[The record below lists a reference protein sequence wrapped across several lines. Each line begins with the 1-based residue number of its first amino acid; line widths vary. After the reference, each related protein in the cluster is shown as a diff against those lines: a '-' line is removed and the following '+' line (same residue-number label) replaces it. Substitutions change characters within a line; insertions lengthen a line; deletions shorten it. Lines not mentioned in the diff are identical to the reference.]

1 MSSNQSPLTATQHFA
16 GTAQSETAPLLARW
30 QNMSPKVGIL
40 RLELIRALQIE
51 LTSLDLTAAWSI
63 DGNGMIRGNDPA
75 DKPFPGMITLV
86 SRIAQSPAGNML
98 AQCRSLRQWVFGWRT
113 GANQAFVIEANFR
126 SDRGDMNE
134 SDMETLRVLVDTSFS
149 VHHAS
154 AAGNAVTTP
163 PVLQHSSTPG
173 TPESAVSAPLHH
185 SRPAESSPEYPA
197 AGGGNAGHVDGSTER
212 QPAAANFRQ
221 VESSAEKQL
230 PAAPFRQAESGLLK
244 QTSAANPSPGETLAT
259 VAGAS
264 STDVPKTDET
274 STRKER
280 RTIGS
285 SSTRRTIAIPVGQRR
300 ETLVNDLAQSD
311 EKPLS
316 EADTL
321 ISLPE
326 VERRPANRKEKP
338 ESLSPLVLDSHSEN
352 ERQPT
357 LPSTDADDEGE
368 IPRAYTEAVAWPQIK
383 SPATKHP
390 PLLSALGM
398 TLGIICTLLSL
409 WVSTVAVPE
418 TMASYQAEAQR
429 RRTMSDQTMIR
440 DLSMA
445 MASGDYGDVQT
456 ALSSFASLGYFESA
470 LVSNTRKRVVA
481 QAGLDTGIRIGDE
494 TPPDVKKFARTI
506 DLMLANE
513 SQGQLL
519 LLHEGNNEEQQ
530 SGLVTIQIGAVIVG
544 VVSFLFSLIIA
555 LRLYRAP
562 LARVLLRNR

>member
-1 MSSNQSPLTATQHFA
+1 M
-16 GTAQSETAPLLARW
+16 
-30 QNMSPKVGIL
+30 
-40 RLELIRALQIE
+40 
-51 LTSLDLTAAWSI
+51 
-63 DGNGMIRGNDPA
+63 
-75 DKPFPGMITLV
+75 
-86 SRIAQSPAGNML
+86 
-98 AQCRSLRQWVFGWRT
+98 
-113 GANQAFVIEANFR
+113 
-126 SDRGDMNE
+126 
-134 SDMETLRVLVDTSFS
+134 
-149 VHHAS
+149 
-154 AAGNAVTTP
+154 
-163 PVLQHSSTPG
+163 
-173 TPESAVSAPLHH
+173 
-185 SRPAESSPEYPA
+185 
-197 AGGGNAGHVDGSTER
+197 
-212 QPAAANFRQ
+212 
-221 VESSAEKQL
+221 
-230 PAAPFRQAESGLLK
+230 LK

-440 DLSMA
+440 DLSIA

>member
-1 MSSNQSPLTATQHFA
+1 MSSNQSPHTATEHFA
-16 GTAQSETAPLLARW
+16 GTAQSETAALLVRW

-40 RLELIRALQIE
+40 KLELIRALQIE
-51 LTSLDLTAAWSI
+51 LTSLGLTAAWSI
-63 DGNGMIRGNDPA
+63 DGNGMIHRNDLA
-75 DKPFPGMITLV
+75 DKPFPGMITVV
-86 SRIAQSPAGNML
+86 SRITQSLAGDML
-98 AQCRSLRQWVFGWRT
+98 AQCRSLRQWVFCWRA
-113 GANQAFVIEANFR
+113 GANQAFVIEVNFR
-126 SDRGDMNE
+126 SDRSDMNE
-134 SDMETLRVLVDTSFS
+134 SDMEAIRVLVEASFS

-154 AAGNAVTTP
+154 AAGSAVTTP
-163 PVLQHSSTPG
+163 PALQHSSTPG
-173 TPESAVSAPLHH
+173 TAEPVVSTPLHH

-197 AGGGNAGHVDGSTER
+197 AGANAGHVDGSAER
-212 QPAAANFRQ
+212 QPATANFRQ
-221 VESSAEKQL
+221 VESSAEKQF
-230 PAAPFRQAESGLLK
+230 PAAPFRQAEGGLLK
-244 QTSAANPSPGETLAT
+244 QTSAANPSPGETFAT
-259 VAGAS
+259 VAGTS
-264 STDVPKTDET
+264 STDEPKTDET

-326 VERRPANRKEKP
+326 VERRPAIGKEKP
-338 ESLSPLVLDSHSEN
+338 ESVSPLALDSYSEN

-357 LPSTDADDEGE
+357 LPSTDVDDEGE
-368 IPRAYTEAVAWPQIK
+368 IPRAYTDAVAWPQIK

-506 DLMLANE
+506 DLILANE

-530 SGLVTIQIGAVIVG
+530 SGLVTI
-544 VVSFLFSLIIA
+544 
-555 LRLYRAP
+555 
-562 LARVLLRNR
+562 